1 MMEQTTNSPPAGQ
14 AAARPRTTE
23 QEPQQ
28 QQPSVTQ
35 SADQALQSV
44 SALYGAVDG
53 MLQRQLRE
61 NPYTALAVAAGVGFV
76 LGGGMRTPFGQ
87 LLVRLGVR
95 AFGAPLATA
104 VLHGVGE
111 RLQQG

>member
-1 MMEQTTNSPPAGQ
+1 MEQATNSPPAGQ
-14 AAARPRTTE
+14 PAPRPRTAD

-28 QQPSVTQ
+28 QPPTVTQ

-44 SALYGAVDG
+44 SALYGALDG
-53 MLQRQLRE
+53 VLQRQLRE
-61 NPYTALAVAAGVGFV
+61 SPYTALAAAAGVGFV

-95 AFGAPLATA
+95 AFGPPLVNA

-111 RLQQG
+111 RMQQG